1 MDRFALLLKDCFAS
15 LLVNCFAI
23 ILSDGAADLLRDVQT
38 VILNAYRDSC
48 LTHLDISVLMITII
62 SHYCHYC
69 LTSSGIS

>member
-48 LTHLDISVLMITII
+48 LTHLDISVLMIT
-62 SHYCHYC
+62 
-69 LTSSGIS
+69 